1 MAEQLKPTHG
11 VMEGGGSY
19 NRHARIPAAA
29 GRLTLPILDEAVR
42 SLALASDDRPV
53 VIADYGSSQGT
64 NSLIPIR
71 AAVKVLRARAGADR
85 PILVVHVD
93 QVANDFNTLF
103 AVLHSDPDCYSI
115 DDANV
120 FSAAIGRSFY
130 ERVLPRRYVHLG
142 WSSYA
147 AVWLSRIPSTI
158 PGHFMVLASDGEV
171 RAQFDRQAAED
182 WKLFLR
188 ARAEELAPGGR
199 LVVVLPG
206 LNDDGKSGFEIL
218 FAIAN
223 EVLAE
228 MTAQGVITGEERAR
242 MVLGA
247 YPRLRSQ
254 LLAPFADDG
263 SCCGLTVARYDLSPL
278 LDTAWNEYEV
288 DGNQEML
295 VTRHARFFRSVFA
308 PSLAAALAEPERRER
323 FADELEQRLAR
334 RLGERP
340 TPIESFAQTIVL
352 AKEN

>member
-120 FSAAIGRSFY
+120 FSAWMVIVRSG
-130 ERVLPRRYVHLG
+130 V
-142 WSSYA
+142 
-147 AVWLSRIPSTI
+147 
-158 PGHFMVLASDGEV
+158 
-171 RAQFDRQAAED
+171 AEPD
-182 WKLFLR
+182 TLDHSWPLHG
-188 ARAEELAPGGR
+188 A
-199 LVVVLPG
+199 
-206 LNDDGKSGFEIL
+206 GK
-218 FAIAN
+218 
-223 EVLAE
+223 
-228 MTAQGVITGEERAR
+228 RWR
-242 MVLGA
+242 
-247 YPRLRSQ
+247 
-254 LLAPFADDG
+254 G
-263 SCCGLTVARYDLSPL
+263 SC
-278 LDTAWNEYEV
+278 
-288 DGNQEML
+288 
-295 VTRHARFFRSVFA
+295 SV
-308 PSLAAALAEPERRER
+308 
-323 FADELEQRLAR
+323 
-334 RLGERP
+334 
-340 TPIESFAQTIVL
+340 
-352 AKEN
+352 

>member
-130 ERVLPRRYVHLG
+130 ELVLPRRYVHLG

-228 MTAQGVITGEERAR
+228 NDRTRRDHRGRAR
-242 MVLGA
+242 T
-247 YPRLRSQ
+247 
-254 LLAPFADDG
+254 DG
-263 SCCGLTVARYDLSPL
+263 SG
-278 LDTAWNEYEV
+278 
-288 DGNQEML
+288 
-295 VTRHARFFRSVFA
+295 SV
-308 PSLAAALAEPERRER
+308 SAAALAAPGAFRR
-323 FADELEQRLAR
+323 R
-334 RLGERP
+334 RLLLRLNCGALRFVSAARYGLERIRSRWESGNAGHSAREILSLSVRAVAGGSPGRAGEAR
-340 TPIESFAQTIVL
+340 TIRGRIGT
-352 AKEN
+352 ETRETIR